1 MLQAFVF
8 EKVGVVVGDIY
19 FLDPD
24 PHPGQEGAEH
34 GVRLELRVFDRG
46 ELKGSIYSA
55 VPITAGKPIWRV
67 DLLESVDGKPG
78 SFNRTHHHPRF
89 SDRWDPVS
97 RLFERELSQ
106 DPLGWLGG
114 QLADLPGILD
124 RAEVPQD
131 IADPSDAASL
141 KEMAPAIVS
150 VAGLML
156 DKVRAG
162 ELGRAPEDGAADSI
176 RSGWL

>member
-1 MLQAFVF
+1 
-8 EKVGVVVGDIY
+8 
-19 FLDPD
+19 
-24 PHPGQEGAEH
+24 
-34 GVRLELRVFDRG
+34 
-46 ELKGSIYSA
+46 
-55 VPITAGKPIWRV
+55 
-67 DLLESVDGKPG
+67 
-78 SFNRTHHHPRF
+78 
-89 SDRWDPVS
+89 
-97 RLFERELSQ
+97 
-106 DPLGWLGG
+106 
-114 QLADLPGILD
+114 LPGILD